1 MPGLH
6 KRGREFYDE
15 ILSKIDSHLMLK
27 INNTFIPIG
36 KIETEYNEKV
46 SAKTEK
52 PKYSP
57 DNEIHFE
64 ISLKKII
71 KSLFQSDYFQTKF
84 NIKNDLMMKI
94 SLIAELEA
102 GGIGHAEKERN
113 GIDLRQ
119 YELRN
124 DNSTMI
130 NLPLIFLDFNN
141 YDIIR
146 FKKRIQIHKEIYLN
160 IVSTEKYGE
169 YC

>member
-27 INNTFIPIG
+27 INNSLIRIG

-64 ISLKKII
+64 ISLKRII
-71 KSLFQSDYFQTKF
+71 KSLFQSDYFQNKF

-102 GGIGHAEKERN
+102 GGIGHAEKERK
-113 GIDLRQ
+113 
-119 YELRN
+119 
-124 DNSTMI
+124 
-130 NLPLIFLDFNN
+130 FNN
-141 YDIIR
+141 DKFAFNIYR
-146 FKKRIQIHKEIYLN
+146 F
-160 IVSTEKYGE
+160 
-169 YC
+169 